1 MWKKENYDS
10 IYLTGAVLSPD
21 AMAVYSIQ
29 HRDGTI
35 EKRSTSDGELLWRF
49 NCSSLPGSHPT
60 CQDSVEAE
68 FSLSSNGNVLY
79 YSDIWGTVVA
89 LEVDST
95 PTSSPTGVPTGLPS
109 MYPTEITDEPSIQP
123 SLVPSLRASEFPSS
137 EPSVWPTPT
146 QSSMPSAP
154 PTDIVAVETVDRLA
168 PPRTPTT
175 DSTVGSPDNKSSGS
189 IATVLKLSQWATCFG
204 VLSSVWFIL

>member
-1 MWKKENYDS
+1 MWKSESYDS
-10 IYLTGAVLSPD
+10 IFLTGAVLSPD

-35 EKRSTSDGELLWRF
+35 EKRSTSDGELLWSF
-49 NCSSLPGSHPT
+49 NCSSIPGNHPT

-79 YSDIWGTVVA
+79 YSDIFGRVVA

-95 PTSSPTGVPTGLPS
+95 PTSSPTEVPTDFPS
-109 MYPTEITDEPSIQP
+109 IYPTKITDEPSSQP
-123 SLVPSLRASEFPSS
+123 SLVPSLLPSS
-137 EPSVWPTPT
+137 KPSA
-146 QSSMPSAP
+146 MPSTP
-154 PTDIVAVETVDRLA
+154 PTDIVLVETTDTLA

-175 DSTVGSPDNKSSGS
+175 DGTVDSSDNESSTS
-189 IATVLKLSQWATCFG
+189 IATVLKLSQWTTWCLG
-204 VLSSVWFIL
+204 VLLCTWFIL